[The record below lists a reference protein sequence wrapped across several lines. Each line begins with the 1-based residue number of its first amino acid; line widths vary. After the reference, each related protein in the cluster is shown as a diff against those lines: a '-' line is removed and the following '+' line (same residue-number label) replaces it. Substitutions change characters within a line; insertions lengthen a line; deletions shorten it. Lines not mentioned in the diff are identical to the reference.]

1 MAHSGKIIV
10 NFLRLLGLE
19 AACDFCVFGDAN
31 YILQHWKSTVSFS
44 VFFEPSNLWY
54 IKKEVYWLFLK
65 DNNVSNVTQINLPCD
80 LIWYSC
86 CMLLFILWDKILIEE
101 LLSRELIK
109 LIEIDNNS
117 VKRKVS

>member
-1 MAHSGKIIV
+1 MEHSSKIIV
-10 NFLRLLGLE
+10 NFLRLLDLE
-19 AACDFCVFGDAN
+19 AACDACGFGDAD

-65 DNNVSNVTQINLPCD
+65 DNNASNVIQINFLCD

-86 CMLLFILWDKILIEE
+86 YMLLFILWTS
-101 LLSRELIK
+101 LLS
-109 LIEIDNNS
+109 NF
-117 VKRKVS
+117 